1 MRGGSMP
8 SSASPLRPWASPQAS
23 CWRADRRSRAPPHL
37 RADARAAI
45 IPPSSRTLRAAVAIL
60 DPRGMSFWCGLVTAA
75 GAAAKQIGLVALE
88 TTPGKLVSLAM
99 AVAAFLGMGSA
110 HLQEPPR

>member
-1 MRGGSMP
+1 
-8 SSASPLRPWASPQAS
+8 
-23 CWRADRRSRAPPHL
+23 
-37 RADARAAI
+37 
-45 IPPSSRTLRAAVAIL
+45 
-60 DPRGMSFWCGLVTAA
+60 MSFWCGLVTAA
-75 GAAAKQIGLVALE
+75 GAAAQQIGLVALE